1 MKKIICLILIVV
13 SFWSARPAMAAV
25 PMLKFTP
32 SSGTY
37 TNGSTFTVTVGVDSG
52 TEKSSA
58 VDIWGTFDSTKLEL
72 VSIDMPTN
80 PAYSFTL
87 NKNISDGK
95 FDIYCPSNVT
105 GTYEE
110 TPLNGDMAVLT
121 FRAKAVG
128 TAVAN
133 FTCQTGSDTD
143 SNILTMQ
150 GVDLINCSANQNG
163 SYTITD
169 GGSSSTVN
177 PTAVPTSASSASTQT
192 QSSTLPQTGNVAT
205 TIGLLVFGLVGVLS
219 SWALRF
225 L

>member
-1 MKKIICLILIVV
+1 
-13 SFWSARPAMAAV
+13 
-25 PMLKFTP
+25 
-32 SSGTY
+32 
-37 TNGSTFTVTVGVDSG
+37 
-52 TEKSSA
+52 
-58 VDIWGTFDSTKLEL
+58 
-72 VSIDMPTN
+72 
-80 PAYSFTL
+80 
-87 NKNISDGK
+87 
-95 FDIYCPSNVT
+95 
-105 GTYEE
+105 
-110 TPLNGDMAVLT
+110 MAVLT

>member
-1 MKKIICLILIVV
+1 MKKIICLILVV
-13 SFWSARPAMAAV
+13 FALSSASPAFAA
-25 PMLKFTP
+25 PMLKFNP

-72 VSIDMPTN
+72 ISIDMPTN

-150 GVDLINCSANQNG
+150 GVDLINCAANQNG
-163 SYTITD
+163 SYTITE
-169 GGSSSTVN
+169 GGSGSTVN
-177 PTAVPTSASSASTQT
+177 PTAVPTSGSSASTQ
-192 QSSTLPQTGNVAT
+192 SNSLPQTGNAAT
-205 TIGLLVFGLVGVLS
+205 TIGLLVFGLVGILS